1 MAVTRKSTEKCYRDV
16 MITVGKRLRA
26 ARLSRGLA
34 QGDVAK
40 VTKNTRELISLVET
54 GKSGLSPAKLF
65 AAAQFLKVSMDYLFG
80 LTDDPTPSE
89 ELTLD
94 LKTSAAL
101 IRDLKQM
108 REEGEVLPDPEYV
121 RVSEVTTAAAAGVGA
136 TVGTERVT
144 GRMKFPRPWLN
155 SHGLTAS
162 ECRIIRVIG
171 ESMEPTLPD
180 GSAILVNLAS
190 RRRRDNRIFVIRIDE
205 ELIVKRAAKDPAAG
219 WQLLSDSPNKTVWP
233 TRPWPADAKVIGEV
247 KWAGRTFV

>member
-1 MAVTRKSTEKCYRDV
+1 MVLTRESTEKCYPDIV
-16 MITVGKRLRA
+16 ITVGKRLRA

-89 ELTLD
+89 DLTLD

-108 REEGEVLPDPEYV
+108 RKEGEVLPDPEYV

-180 GSAILVNLAS
+180 GCAILVNLAS

-205 ELIVKRAAKDPAAG
+205 ELIVKRAAKDPATG

-233 TRPWPADAKVIGEV
+233 TRPWPPDAKVVGEV

>member
-1 MAVTRKSTEKCYRDV
+1 

-136 TVGTERVT
+136 TVGTEAAAAGVGATVGTERVT

-233 TRPWPADAKVIGEV
+233 TRPWPADAKVVGEV